1 MVMNSVINVDLTEDI
16 MVDPAVHPYP
26 TAEELLKLVC
36 EEPFLTDTK
45 VEELLPKCKQYA
57 KDNFGCQ
64 IKLHTLST
72 TEGHNSMQLVL
83 KHFSRSVEAETTFS
97 LVHTREL
104 DNLLKETVKAVA
116 ALLPL
121 SCPVC
126 KQCNQQH
133 KCLKCP

>member
-1 MVMNSVINVDLTEDI
+1 MNSVINVDLAEDI
-16 MVDPAVHPYP
+16 TVGPAVLPYP

-36 EEPFLTDTK
+36 DEPFLIDTK
-45 VEELLPKCKQYA
+45 VKELLPKCKQYA
-57 KDNFGCQ
+57 EDNFGCQ
-64 IKLHTLST
+64 IKFHTLST
-72 TEGHNSMQLVL
+72 IEGHTSMQLVL
-83 KHFSRSVEAETTFS
+83 KHFSRTVEAETTFS
-97 LVHTREL
+97 LMHTREL

-121 SCPVC
+121 PYPVC